1 MDKEQQ
7 KTITKVC
14 NIVII
19 QVVTLINRVFLGIHI
34 LVISQMKFTGSSEIQ
49 LVQVEKGYEG

>member
-1 MDKEQQ
+1 MLEKRQ
-7 KTITKVC
+7 KGCFLSV